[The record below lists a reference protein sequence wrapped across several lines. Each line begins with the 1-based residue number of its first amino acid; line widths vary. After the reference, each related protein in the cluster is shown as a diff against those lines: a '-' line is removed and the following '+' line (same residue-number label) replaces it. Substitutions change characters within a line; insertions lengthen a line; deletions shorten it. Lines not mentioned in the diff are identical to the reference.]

1 MDALRLGR
9 QDSLP
14 ATPVKT
20 PSSVDVAV
28 KEVRHSDSEGSTSQ
42 QTEALTVTSKKQTI
56 TSDVQI
62 TRVIET
68 TRTIKDKI
76 ICELDDVDEIFFE
89 CITLDSYL
97 EFIADERLIHM
108 PYRGSQWDR
117 VLKAAEFFGLQIYTF
132 GEAVSHFVPE
142 SRSASLAALAGCR
155 LLLEVSSTSKSIFRK
170 LMRNSS
176 GTTRLK
182 LWSLPSTLSTSSV
195 SWYLRP
201 SRGTSCSTRTTVSKK
216 T

>member
-1 MDALRLGR
+1 MLGLRRNPLSELYQLTTRRSLSSTTSSPAPVASSEDLTTNPAMDALRLGR

-97 EFIADERLIHM
+97 EFIADERLICHI
-108 PYRGSQWDR
+108 GA
-117 VLKAAEFFGLQIYTF
+117 VNGIEF
-132 GEAVSHFVPE
+132 
-142 SRSASLAALAGCR
+142 
-155 LLLEVSSTSKSIFRK
+155 
-170 LMRNSS
+170 
-176 GTTRLK
+176 
-182 LWSLPSTLSTSSV
+182 
-195 SWYLRP
+195 
-201 SRGTSCSTRTTVSKK
+201 
-216 T
+216 